1 MPRKGKR
8 SESQKQRRKLQSSLS
23 TSNSTNSVSGMSDEN
38 PYVLSVKASHCQS
51 DARYNVYSRN
61 LQCTC
66 NCLMFL
72 AVHNEQNELQ
82 SFDLDGIL
90 QKGDAVYTSVKR
102 ALRSKGKLVGNFLN
116 FDELPNTIETHSR
129 CYNILKH
136 PQRFGFLRDIPVLGN
151 YENLENTL
159 QCLRADV
166 SDALLLCGGSC
177 IAVFRDRSG
186 RFGYFDSHCRSI
198 YGIPVEEGTGTAVFI
213 TFHQLQDLVERLLI
227 LFQGCFDLRDQE
239 EFELLPVSFISIVAE
254 SCIHT
259 EVSVNCCDLEHD
271 VQPSVSFENKALSND
286 EQYSSADVSQQYVQV
301 QDSVQQLSETAD
313 NKATSTDEQAHLT
326 EVSVN
331 CCDREHDVQ
340 PSFTFE
346 NKALSNDEQCVSAD
360 VPQQYVQ
367 VQDPV
372 QQLSETAIN
381 KSTPTDDQA
390 HLIFQN
396 QEVQTTVTQNR
407 DKHKNVP
414 LSEPSYNILSQDQFP
429 LSAPNHQNSQFTVK
443 QTEKLNKT
451 QKRRSY
457 CKKWHKE
464 MVQRQGVY
472 DLKQAVREVYNYK
485 TSTEYRQRHNQ
496 VTMNNYWNKITFRE
510 KHKQAMKNNYKN
522 NEKYRGNKK
531 SKITLNYKN
540 DEQYRDRQKNYII
553 QNYRNR
559 EQFRERQK
567 NYIIQNYR
575 NREQFRNRQKNYI
588 IQN

>member
-1 MPRKGKR
+1 M
-8 SESQKQRRKLQSSLS
+8 
-23 TSNSTNSVSGMSDEN
+23 
-38 PYVLSVKASHCQS
+38 
-51 DARYNVYSRN
+51 
-61 LQCTC
+61 
-66 NCLMFL
+66 
-72 AVHNEQNELQ
+72 
-82 SFDLDGIL
+82 
-90 QKGDAVYTSVKR
+90 
-102 ALRSKGKLVGNFLN
+102 
-116 FDELPNTIETHSR
+116 LPNTIETHSR

-136 PQRFGFLRDIPVLGN
+136 PQRFGFLRDIPALGN

-198 YGIPVEEGTGTAVFI
+198 YGIPVEEGTGTAVFM
-213 TFHQLQDLVERLLI
+213 TFHQLQDLVDRLLI
-227 LFQGCFDLRDQE
+227 LFQVCFDLRDQE
-239 EFELLPVSFISIVAE
+239 EFELLPVSFISMVAE
-254 SCIHT
+254 SCIRT

-286 EQYSSADVSQQYVQV
+286 DQYSSADVSQQYVQV

-346 NKALSNDEQCVSAD
+346 NKALSNDEQCLSAD

-381 KSTPTDDQA
+381 RATLTDDQA
-390 HLIFQN
+390 NLIYQDKM
-396 QEVQTTVTQNR
+396 EVQTTVTQNR
-407 DKHKNVP
+407 DKYKNVP
-414 LSEPSYNILSQDQFP
+414 LSELSHNILSQDQLA

-451 QKRRSY
+451 RKRRSY

-464 MVQRQGVY
+464 IVQRQGVY
-472 DLKQAVREVYNYK
+472 DKKQAVHKVYDYK
-485 TSTEYRQRHNQ
+485 TSSEYRQRHNQ
-496 VTMNNYWNKITFRE
+496 AMMNKYWNKMNYRE

-531 SKITLNYKN
+531 SKITRNYKN
-540 DEQYRDRQKNYII
+540 DEQYRESQKNYIIQNYRNREQFRERQNNYIIQNYRNREQFRERQNNYII

-567 NYIIQNYR
+567 NYISQNYR
-575 NREQFRNRQKNYI
+575 DNVKYKE
-588 IQN
+588 

>member
-1 MPRKGKR
+1 M
-8 SESQKQRRKLQSSLS
+8 
-23 TSNSTNSVSGMSDEN
+23 
-38 PYVLSVKASHCQS
+38 
-51 DARYNVYSRN
+51 
-61 LQCTC
+61 
-66 NCLMFL
+66 
-72 AVHNEQNELQ
+72 
-82 SFDLDGIL
+82 
-90 QKGDAVYTSVKR
+90 
-102 ALRSKGKLVGNFLN
+102 
-116 FDELPNTIETHSR
+116 
-129 CYNILKH
+129 
-136 PQRFGFLRDIPVLGN
+136 
-151 YENLENTL
+151 
-159 QCLRADV
+159 
-166 SDALLLCGGSC
+166 
-177 IAVFRDRSG
+177 
-186 RFGYFDSHCRSI
+186 
-198 YGIPVEEGTGTAVFI
+198 
-213 TFHQLQDLVERLLI
+213 TFHQLQDLVDRLLI
-227 LFQGCFDLRDQE
+227 LFQVCFDLRDQE
-239 EFELLPVSFISIVAE
+239 EFELLPVSFISMVAE
-254 SCIHT
+254 SCIRT

-301 QDSVQQLSETAD
+301 QDSVHQLSETAD

-340 PSFTFE
+340 PPFTFE
-346 NKALSNDEQCVSAD
+346 NKALSNDEQCLSAD

-372 QQLSETAIN
+372 HQLSKTAIN
-381 KSTPTDDQA
+381 RDTSTDEQA
-390 HLIFQN
+390 HLIYQDKM
-396 QEVQTTVTQNR
+396 EVLTTVTQNR

-414 LSEPSYNILSQDQFP
+414 LSELSHDIPSQDQFA

-472 DLKQAVREVYNYK
+472 DKKQAVREVYDYK
-485 TSTEYRQRHNQ
+485 TSSEYRKRHNQ
-496 VTMNNYWNKITFRE
+496 AMMNNYWNKMTFRE

-540 DEQYRDRQKNYII
+540 DEQYRDRQKIYII
-553 QNYRNR
+553 QNYRNQK
-559 EQFRERQK
+559 QFRERQK

-575 NREQFRNRQKNYI
+575 NNVKYKEQLKQNLVDRYLKDPTFRQRQKDHYTNRCKNDPNFYKKRKDI
-588 IQN
+588 FKQYYHCDAHFRARQKEYHLFKSKNKTSALKVLHKLHCAQEIQYKYKNMYLKRRQRETLQDSQHDIVQDPGMLRALSIFRDVIKQGPTYVCTCCARALLLQSSA